1 MSPSVGKDANFQS
14 WHRWQRQIP
23 SMPLAI
29 PDPLGPHT
37 SGGRRGSGDVGPQGD
52 ARRTG
57 EHGDPAPQRLRT
69 RTSPS
74 RHAPH
79 PLARRPFASVPRLS
93 VTALS
98 WGQLVIPAHHCKT
111 NVFLQNVSRKYAFC
125 FLSSSNVIP
134 LAQTVSAEP
143 KWLASDLVAWAPG
156 P

>member
-1 MSPSVGKDANFQS
+1 MWARTPTFRVGTVGRGKYQVCPLRS
-14 WHRWQRQIP
+14 QIP
-23 SMPLAI
+23 LA
-29 PDPLGPHT
+29 HT
-37 SGGRRGSGDVGPQGD
+37 LPGAPRERGRGTAGRRSQDRG
-52 ARRTG
+52 ARR
-57 EHGDPAPQRLRT
+57 PAPQRLRT

-93 VTALS
+93 VTAVS
-98 WGQLVIPAHHCKT
+98 WGQLATAHHCKT

-134 LAQTVSAEP
+134 LAQTMSAEP

>member
-37 SGGRRGSGDVGPQGD
+37 SGGAEGAGTWDRRETLAGQGSTATGSPATPHADESFPSRSPP
-52 ARRTG
+52 ARS
-57 EHGDPAPQRLRT
+57 PALRLRPQAVCH
-69 RTSPS
+69 SPFLGS
-74 RHAPH
+74 TCDPSP
-79 PLARRPFASVPRLS
+79 PL
-93 VTALS
+93 
-98 WGQLVIPAHHCKT
+98 QT
-111 NVFLQNVSRKYAFC
+111 NVVLRNVSRKYAFC